1 MCIRDRRNFVPHSH
15 KVKVRFYELDPY
27 GHLNHSAYIQLFETG
42 RIEMLEQAGLAL
54 HEIEKNNF
62 RFVVSQIVTAFLKPV
77 EAGSFLTIKTEILEI
92 RRASSLWWQQ
102 IMDETDVAA
111 TQRVRIA
118 ITNRDGKPIRAPQQI
133 IEALTPFLS
142 SFKNDE

>member
-1 MCIRDRRNFVPHSH
+1 MPHSH

-27 GHLNHSAYIQLFETG
+27 GHLNHSTYVQLFETG
-42 RIEMLEQAGLAL
+42 RIEMLEQVGLAL

-62 RFVVSQIVTAFLKPV
+62 RFVVSQIETAFLKPV
-77 EAGSFLTIKTEILEI
+77 GAGSFLTIETEILEV

-102 IMDETDVAA
+102 IMDETDVVA
-111 TQRVRIA
+111 TQRVRVA

>member
-1 MCIRDRRNFVPHSH
+1 MPHSH

-27 GHLNHSAYIQLFETG
+27 GHLNHSAYVQLFETG
-42 RIEMLEQAGLAL
+42 RIEMLEQVGLAL
-54 HEIEKNNF
+54 NEIEKNNF
-62 RFVVSQIVTAFLKPV
+62 RFVVSQIETAFLKPV
-77 EAGSFLTIKTEILEI
+77 EAGSFLTIETEILEM

-102 IMDETDVAA
+102 IMDENDVVA
-111 TQRVRIA
+111 TQRVRVA

>member
-1 MCIRDRRNFVPHSH
+1 MPHSH

-27 GHLNHSAYIQLFETG
+27 GHLNHSAYVQLFETG

-54 HEIEKNNF
+54 HEIEKNNL
-62 RFVVSQIVTAFLKPV
+62 RFVVSKIETAFLKPV
-77 EAGSFLTIKTEILEI
+77 EAGSCLTIETEILEM

-102 IMDETDVAA
+102 IFDETEVVA
-111 TQRVRIA
+111 TQRVRTA
-118 ITNRDGKPIRAPQQI
+118 ITNSDGKPIRAPQQI
-133 IEALTPFLS
+133 IEALTTFLS

>member
-1 MCIRDRRNFVPHSH
+1 VPHSH

-27 GHLNHSAYIQLFETG
+27 GHLNHSAYVQLFETG
-42 RIEMLEQAGLAL
+42 RIEMLEQVGLAL

-62 RFVVSQIVTAFLKPV
+62 RFVVSQIETAFLKPV
-77 EAGSFLTIKTEILEI
+77 EAGSFLTIETEILEM

-102 IMDETDVAA
+102 IMDENDVVA
-111 TQRVRIA
+111 TQRVRVA

>member
-1 MCIRDRRNFVPHSH
+1 MPHRH
-15 KVKVRFYELDPY
+15 NVKVRFYELDPY

-42 RIEMLEQAGLAL
+42 RIEMLEHAGIAL
-54 HEIEKNNF
+54 NQIEKNDF
-62 RFVVSQIVTAFLKPV
+62 RFVVSQIETAFLKPV
-77 EAGSFLTIKTEILEI
+77 EAGSFLTIETEILEM

-102 IMDETDVAA
+102 ILDETEVVA
-111 TQRVRIA
+111 TQRVRTA

-133 IEALTPFLS
+133 LESLTPFLS

>member
-1 MCIRDRRNFVPHSH
+1 MPHRH

-42 RIEMLEQAGLAL
+42 RIEMLEQAGMAL

-62 RFVVSQIVTAFLKPV
+62 RFVVSQIETAFLKPV
-77 EAGSFLTIKTEILEI
+77 EAGSFLTVETEILEM

-102 IMDETDVAA
+102 ILDENEVVA
-111 TQRVRIA
+111 TQRVRTA

-133 IEALTPFLS
+133 LEALTPFLS
-142 SFKNDE
+142 SFKTDE

>member
-1 MCIRDRRNFVPHSH
+1 MPHSH

-27 GHLNHSAYIQLFETG
+27 GHLNHSAYVQLFETG

-62 RFVVSQIVTAFLKPV
+62 RFVVSQIETAFLKPV
-77 EAGSFLTIKTEILEI
+77 EAGSFLTIETEILEM

-102 IMDETDVAA
+102 IVDETDVVA
-111 TQRVRIA
+111 TQHVRAA
-118 ITNRDGKPIRAPQQI
+118 ITNRDGKPIRAPQQL

>member
-1 MCIRDRRNFVPHSH
+1 MPHSH

-27 GHLNHSAYIQLFETG
+27 GHLNHSAYVQLFETG
-42 RIEMLEQAGLAL
+42 RIEMLEQVGLAL

-62 RFVVSQIVTAFLKPV
+62 RFVVSQIETAFLKPV
-77 EAGSFLTIKTEILEI
+77 EAGSILTIETEILEM

-102 IMDETDVAA
+102 IMDENDVVA
-111 TQRVRIA
+111 TQRVRVA

>member
-1 MCIRDRRNFVPHSH
+1 MPHSH

-27 GHLNHSAYIQLFETG
+27 GHLNHSAYVQLFETG
-42 RIEMLEQAGLAL
+42 RIEMLEQVGLAL

-62 RFVVSQIVTAFLKPV
+62 RFVVSQIETAFLKPV
-77 EAGSFLTIKTEILEI
+77 EAGSFLTIETEILEM

-102 IMDETDVAA
+102 IMDETDVVA
-111 TQRVRIA
+111 TQRVRAA

>member
-1 MCIRDRRNFVPHSH
+1 MPHSH

-42 RIEMLEQAGLAL
+42 RIEMLEQTGLAL

-62 RFVVSQIVTAFLKPV
+62 RFVVSQIETAFLKPV
-77 EAGSFLTIKTEILEI
+77 EAGSFLTIKTEIMEI

-102 IMDETDVAA
+102 IMDETDVVA
-111 TQRVRIA
+111 TQRVRVA
-118 ITNRDGKPIRAPQQI
+118 ITNLEGKPIRAPQQI

-142 SFKNDE
+142 NFKNDE

>member
-1 MCIRDRRNFVPHSH
+1 MPHRH

-42 RIEMLEQAGLAL
+42 RIEMLEEAGIAL
-54 HEIEKNNF
+54 HELEKNDF
-62 RFVVSQIVTAFLKPV
+62 RFVVSQLETTFLKPV
-77 EAGSFLTIKTEILEI
+77 EAGSFLTIETEILEM

-102 IMDETDVAA
+102 ILDETEVVA
-111 TQRVRIA
+111 TQRVRTA

-133 IEALTPFLS
+133 LESLTPFLS

>member
-1 MCIRDRRNFVPHSH
+1 VPHSH

-27 GHLNHSAYIQLFETG
+27 GHLNHSAYVQLFETG

-62 RFVVSQIVTAFLKPV
+62 RFVVSQIETAFLKPV
-77 EAGSFLTIKTEILEI
+77 EAGSFLTIETEILEM

-102 IMDETDVAA
+102 IMDETDVVA
-111 TQRVRIA
+111 TQRVRVA
-118 ITNRDGKPIRAPQQI
+118 ITNLEGKPIRAPQQI

-142 SFKNDE
+142 NFKNDE

>member
-1 MCIRDRRNFVPHSH
+1 MPHSH

-62 RFVVSQIVTAFLKPV
+62 RFVVSQIETAFLKPV
-77 EAGSFLTIKTEILEI
+77 DAGSFLTIKTEILEI

>member
-1 MCIRDRRNFVPHSH
+1 MPHRH

-42 RIEMLEQAGLAL
+42 RIEMLEEAGIAL
-54 HEIEKNNF
+54 HELEKNDF
-62 RFVVSQIVTAFLKPV
+62 RFVVSQIETTFLKPV
-77 EAGSFLTIKTEILEI
+77 EAGSFLTIETEILEM

-102 IMDETDVAA
+102 ILDETEVVA
-111 TQRVRIA
+111 TQRVRTA

-133 IEALTPFLS
+133 LESLTPFLS

>member
-1 MCIRDRRNFVPHSH
+1 MPHSH

-27 GHLNHSAYIQLFETG
+27 GHLNHSAYVQLFETG

-54 HEIEKNNF
+54 HEIEKNNL
-62 RFVVSQIVTAFLKPV
+62 RFVVSQIETAFLKPV
-77 EAGSFLTIKTEILEI
+77 EAGSFLTIKTEIMEI

-102 IMDETDVAA
+102 IMDETDVVA
-111 TQRVRIA
+111 TQRVRVA
-118 ITNRDGKPIRAPQQI
+118 ITNLEGKPIRAPQQI

-142 SFKNDE
+142 NFKNDE

>member
-1 MCIRDRRNFVPHSH
+1 MPHSH

-62 RFVVSQIVTAFLKPV
+62 RFVVSQIETAFLKPV
-77 EAGSFLTIKTEILEI
+77 EAGSFLTIKTEIMEI

-102 IMDETDVAA
+102 IMDETDVVA
-111 TQRVRIA
+111 TQRVRVA
-118 ITNRDGKPIRAPQQI
+118 ITNREGKPIRAPQQI

>member
-1 MCIRDRRNFVPHSH
+1 MPHRH
-15 KVKVRFYELDPY
+15 NVKVRFYELDPY

-42 RIEMLEQAGLAL
+42 RIEMLEQAGIAL
-54 HEIEKNNF
+54 HEIEKNDF
-62 RFVVSQIVTAFLKPV
+62 RLVVSQIETAFLKSV
-77 EAGSFLTIKTEILEI
+77 EAGSFLTVETEILEM

-102 IMDETDVAA
+102 IMDVTDVVA
-111 TQRVRIA
+111 TQRVRVA

-142 SFKNDE
+142 SIKNDE

>member
-1 MCIRDRRNFVPHSH
+1 MPHSH

-42 RIEMLEQAGLAL
+42 RIEMLEQVGLAL

-62 RFVVSQIVTAFLKPV
+62 RFVVSQIETAFLKPV
-77 EAGSFLTIKTEILEI
+77 GAGSFLTIETEILEV

-102 IMDETDVAA
+102 IMDETDVVA
-111 TQRVRIA
+111 TQRVRVA

>member
-1 MCIRDRRNFVPHSH
+1 MPHSH
-15 KVKVRFYELDPY
+15 KIKVRFYELDPY
-27 GHLNHSAYIQLFETG
+27 GHLNHSAYVQLFETG

-54 HEIEKNNF
+54 HEIEKNNL
-62 RFVVSQIVTAFLKPV
+62 RFVVSQIETAFLKPV
-77 EAGSFLTIKTEILEI
+77 EAGSFLTIKTEIMEI

-102 IMDETDVAA
+102 IMDETDVVA
-111 TQRVRIA
+111 TQRVRVA
-118 ITNRDGKPIRAPQQI
+118 ITNREGKPIRAPQQI

>member
-1 MCIRDRRNFVPHSH
+1 MPHSH

-27 GHLNHSAYIQLFETG
+27 GHLNHSAYVQLFETG

-62 RFVVSQIVTAFLKPV
+62 RFVVSQIETAFLKPV
-77 EAGSFLTIKTEILEI
+77 EAGSFLTIKTEIMEI

-102 IMDETDVAA
+102 IMGETEVVA
-111 TQRVRIA
+111 TQRVRVA

>member
-1 MCIRDRRNFVPHSH
+1 MPHRH
-15 KVKVRFYELDPY
+15 NVKVRFYELDPY

-42 RIEMLEQAGLAL
+42 RIEMLEQAGIAL
-54 HEIEKNNF
+54 HEIEKNDF
-62 RFVVSQIVTAFLKPV
+62 RLVVSQIETSFLKSV
-77 EAGSFLTIKTEILEI
+77 EAGSFLTVETEILEM

-102 IMDETDVAA
+102 IMDVTDVVA
-111 TQRVRIA
+111 TQRVRVA

-142 SFKNDE
+142 SIKNDE

>member
-1 MCIRDRRNFVPHSH
+1 VPHSH

-27 GHLNHSAYIQLFETG
+27 GHLNHSTYVQLFETG
-42 RIEMLEQAGLAL
+42 RIEMLEQVGLAL

-62 RFVVSQIVTAFLKPV
+62 RFVVSQIETAFLKPV
-77 EAGSFLTIKTEILEI
+77 GAGSFLTIETEILEV

-102 IMDETDVAA
+102 IMDETDVVA

-133 IEALTPFLS
+133 IKALTPFLS

>member
-1 MCIRDRRNFVPHSH
+1 VPHSH

-27 GHLNHSAYIQLFETG
+27 GHLNHSAYVQLFETG
-42 RIEMLEQAGLAL
+42 RIEMLEQVGLAL

-62 RFVVSQIVTAFLKPV
+62 RFVVSQIETAFLKPV
-77 EAGSFLTIKTEILEI
+77 GAGSFLTIETEILEV

-102 IMDETDVAA
+102 IMDETDVVA
-111 TQRVRIA
+111 TQRVRVA

>member
-1 MCIRDRRNFVPHSH
+1 VPHSH

-27 GHLNHSAYIQLFETG
+27 GHLNHSAYVQLFETG

-62 RFVVSQIVTAFLKPV
+62 RFVVSQIETAFLKPV
-77 EAGSFLTIKTEILEI
+77 EAGSFLTIKTEIMEI

-102 IMDETDVAA
+102 IMDETDVVA
-111 TQRVRIA
+111 TQRVRVA
-118 ITNRDGKPIRAPQQI
+118 ITNREGKPIRAPQQI

>member
-1 MCIRDRRNFVPHSH
+1 VPHSH

-42 RIEMLEQAGLAL
+42 RIEMLEQVGLAL

-62 RFVVSQIVTAFLKPV
+62 RFVVSQIETAFLKPV
-77 EAGSFLTIKTEILEI
+77 EAGSFLTIETEILEM

-102 IMDETDVAA
+102 IMDETDVVA

-133 IEALTPFLS
+133 IKALTPFLS

>member
-1 MCIRDRRNFVPHSH
+1 MPHRH

-42 RIEMLEQAGLAL
+42 RIEMLEEAGIAL
-54 HEIEKNNF
+54 HELEKNDF
-62 RFVVSQIVTAFLKPV
+62 RFVVSQIETTFLKPV
-77 EAGSFLTIKTEILEI
+77 EAGSFLTIETEILEM

-102 IMDETDVAA
+102 ILDENEVVA
-111 TQRVRIA
+111 TQRVRTA

-133 IEALTPFLS
+133 LEALTPFLS
-142 SFKNDE
+142 SFKTDE

>member
-1 MCIRDRRNFVPHSH
+1 MPHSH

-27 GHLNHSAYIQLFETG
+27 GHLNHSAYVQLFETG

-62 RFVVSQIVTAFLKPV
+62 RFVVSQIETAFLKPV
-77 EAGSFLTIKTEILEI
+77 EAGSFLTIKTEIMEI

-102 IMDETDVAA
+102 IMDETDVVA
-111 TQRVRIA
+111 TQRVRVA

>member
-1 MCIRDRRNFVPHSH
+1 VPHRH

-42 RIEMLEQAGLAL
+42 RIEMLEEAGIAL
-54 HEIEKNNF
+54 HELEKNDF
-62 RFVVSQIVTAFLKPV
+62 RFVVSQIETTFLKPV
-77 EAGSFLTIKTEILEI
+77 KAGSFLTIETEILEM

-102 IMDETDVAA
+102 ILDETEVVA
-111 TQRVRIA
+111 TQRVRTA

-133 IEALTPFLS
+133 LESLTPFLS

>member
-1 MCIRDRRNFVPHSH
+1 MPHSH

-27 GHLNHSAYIQLFETG
+27 GHLNHSAYVQLFETG

-62 RFVVSQIVTAFLKPV
+62 RFVVSQIETAFLKPV
-77 EAGSFLTIKTEILEI
+77 EAGSFLTIKTEIMEI

-102 IMDETDVAA
+102 IMDETEVVA
-111 TQRVRIA
+111 TQRVRVA

>member
-1 MCIRDRRNFVPHSH
+1 MPHSH

-27 GHLNHSAYIQLFETG
+27 GHLNHSAYVQLFETG

-62 RFVVSQIVTAFLKPV
+62 RFVVSQIETAFLKPV
-77 EAGSFLTIKTEILEI
+77 EAGSFLTIKTEIMEI

-102 IMDETDVAA
+102 IMDETEVVA
-111 TQRVRIA
+111 TQRVRVA
-118 ITNRDGKPIRAPQQI
+118 ITNREGKPIRAPQQI

>member
-1 MCIRDRRNFVPHSH
+1 MPHRH

-42 RIEMLEQAGLAL
+42 RIEMLEEAGIAL
-54 HEIEKNNF
+54 HELEKNDF
-62 RFVVSQIVTAFLKPV
+62 RFVVSQIETTFLKPV
-77 EAGSFLTIKTEILEI
+77 KAGSFLTIETEILEM

-102 IMDETDVAA
+102 ILDETEVVA
-111 TQRVRIA
+111 TQRVRTA

-133 IEALTPFLS
+133 LESLTPFLS

>member
-1 MCIRDRRNFVPHSH
+1 MPHSH

-27 GHLNHSAYIQLFETG
+27 GHLNHSAYVQLFETG

-54 HEIEKNNF
+54 HEIEKNNL
-62 RFVVSQIVTAFLKPV
+62 RFVVSQIETAFLKPV
-77 EAGSFLTIKTEILEI
+77 EAGSFLTIKTEIMEI

-102 IMDETDVAA
+102 IMDETDVVA
-111 TQRVRIA
+111 TQRVRVA
-118 ITNRDGKPIRAPQQI
+118 ITNREGKPIRAPQQI

>member
-1 MCIRDRRNFVPHSH
+1 VPHSH

-27 GHLNHSAYIQLFETG
+27 GHLNHSTYVQLFETG
-42 RIEMLEQAGLAL
+42 RIEMLEQVGLAL

-62 RFVVSQIVTAFLKPV
+62 RFVVSQIETAFLKPV
-77 EAGSFLTIKTEILEI
+77 GAGSFLTIETEILEV

-102 IMDETDVAA
+102 IMDETDVVA
-111 TQRVRIA
+111 TQRVRVA